1 MCVCGSCRFCHLDTT
16 NALVVFQHRVPADHQ
31 DPGRRSGLPVAA
43 KRYHYRYLRTLQSR
57 ETSRELSLCLSF
69 SPSASP
75 FSHNAA
81 CRYCP
86 ATNVLI
92 KFIGRPPERA
102 ANVNGFRATGGL
114 AVGSKRQQR
123 QQMSHSRWLRMVT
136 PSTL

>member
-1 MCVCGSCRFCHLDTT
+1 MCVCGSCRCCHFGTA
-16 NALVVFQHRVPADHQ
+16 NALVVFQRRVPAGRQ

-43 KRYHYRYLRTLQSR
+43 KRYHYRYLRTLQSER
-57 ETSRELSLCLSF
+57 EIRQALSLSF
-69 SPSASP
+69 PPLASL
-75 FSHNAA
+75 FAHNAA

-123 QQMSHSRWLRMVT
+123 QQMSYSRWLRMVT

>member
-1 MCVCGSCRFCHLDTT
+1 MCVCGNCRFCHFGKA
-16 NALVVFQHRVPADHQ
+16 NALVVFQHRVPAGHQ
-31 DPGRRSGLPVAA
+31 DPGRRSGLPVRR
-43 KRYHYRYLRTLQSR
+43 KTLP
-57 ETSRELSLCLSF
+57 LSLLTNFTVERDVERALSLSF

-75 FSHNAA
+75 FAHNAA

-114 AVGSKRQQR
+114 GVGSKRQQR